1 MNKLDFS
8 QSSETF
14 ILGYLRE
21 FLGPPELSI
30 LILKNQAASP
40 SFRLSNFMQK
50 KKTKQKNRN
59 SEILSC
65 KRMN

>member
-1 MNKLDFS
+1 MNKFDFS

-14 ILGYLRE
+14 ILGYLME

-50 KKTKQKNRN
+50 KKQNKKT
-59 SEILSC
+59 EILRS
-65 KRMN
+65 